1 MDLDKLPHIYQ
12 TAIRASIE
20 ASATIM
26 SVYRSSFDVELKKDG
41 SQVTEADLKSS
52 EIISKHLE
60 PLGIPITGEERVKTS
75 FDIRSTWEEN
85 WSVDP
90 LDGTKMFVM
99 KNDEF
104 SINIAHIQHERPVF
118 GLICSPVEEKIII
131 GISNRGVYTFHFDQ
145 AEEPA
150 SWIKI
155 EAKANINKPL
165 TIACSRSFT
174 QSKYPLVAELIEK
187 YGDIR
192 LLRKG
197 SALKFFD
204 LADGTADIYLS
215 YAPTIE
221 WDIAAGQ
228 AILSELGGKIKSL
241 ETNKELTYNKKSL
254 FNPNFVARTKPILL

>member
-1 MDLDKLPHIYQ
+1 MD
-12 TAIRASIE
+12 
-20 ASATIM
+20 
-26 SVYRSSFDVELKKDG
+26 VYRSSFGVAFKKDG

-52 EIISKHLE
+52 KIIAKHLE
-60 PLGIPITGEERVKTS
+60 PLGIPITGEERAKNS
-75 FDIRSTWEEN
+75 FEIRSKWQEN

-104 SINIAHIQHERPVF
+104 SINIAHIQNEKPVF

-131 GISNRGVYTFHFDQ
+131 GLIGFGVYTFNFNESED
-145 AEEPA
+145 PT
-150 SWIKI
+150 SWTKL
-155 EAKANINKPL
+155 EAKTKVNDPL
-165 TIACSRSFT
+165 IIACSRSFT

-187 YGDIR
+187 YGDIE

-204 LADGTADIYLS
+204 LANGTADIYLR
-215 YAPTIE
+215 YAPTME

-228 AILSELGGKIKSL
+228 AILNELGGKIKSL
-241 ETNKELTYNKKSL
+241 ETDEELTYNKESL
-254 FNPNFVARTKPILL
+254 FNPNFVARTKPTIR